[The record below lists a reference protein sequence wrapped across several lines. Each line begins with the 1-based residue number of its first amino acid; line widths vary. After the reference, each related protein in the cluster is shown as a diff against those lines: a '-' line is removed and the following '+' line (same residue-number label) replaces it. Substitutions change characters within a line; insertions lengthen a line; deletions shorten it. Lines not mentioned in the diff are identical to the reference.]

1 MAQESNAACICP
13 LEGVIDTISK
23 KWALL
28 IIHVLGNRPRLRFNG
43 LAKELAGISPKALSD
58 TLAVLQKEGFVGREA
73 FPEIPPRVEY
83 FLTDDGRELW
93 DAILPLLQWTMK
105 RENFSYENCT
115 GHCRKTPGHHR

>member
-1 MAQESNAACICP
+1 MPQETRGLCLCP

-28 IIHVLGNRPRLRFNG
+28 IIHVLGNTSRVRFSE
-43 LAKELAGISPKALSD
+43 LMKELDGISPKTLTD

-73 FPEIPPRVEY
+73 FSEIPPRVEY
-83 FLTDDGRELW
+83 FLTDDGKDLW

-105 RENFSYENCT
+105 RENFPHVGCSSHCT
-115 GHCRKTPGHHR
+115 KRGRHH

>member
-1 MAQESNAACICP
+1 MSHDSKGLCLCP

-28 IIHVLGNRPRLRFNG
+28 IIHVLGNTSRVRFSE
-43 LAKELAGISPKALSD
+43 LMKELDGISPKTLTD

-73 FPEIPPRVEY
+73 FSEIPPRVEY
-83 FLTDDGRELW
+83 YLTDDGKELW

-105 RENFSYENCT
+105 RENFSIEGCSSHCT
-115 GHCRKTPGHHR
+115 KKHGHH

>member
-1 MAQESNAACICP
+1 MPDDSKSLCPCP

-28 IIHVLGNRPRLRFNG
+28 IIHVLGNTSRIRFND
-43 LAKELAGISPKALSD
+43 LMKELDGISPKTLTD

-73 FPEIPPRVEY
+73 FAEIPPRVEY
-83 FLTDDGRELW
+83 YLTDDGRELW

-105 RENFSYENCT
+105 REGFVHEKCSA
-115 GHCRKTPGHHR
+115 HCHKKGRRR